1 MGLVLFHSDTSMS
14 VQGDVL
20 YTVFSV
26 TLFVLGDCESPSHSA
41 GVEEQAKVHCGAF
54 LMEYD
59 GLMRR
64 VGRSHVLMWKGP
76 SMLLCESKL

>member
-1 MGLVLFHSDTSMS
+1 MS

-41 GVEEQAKVHCGAF
+41 GVEEQASALWCIPNGVRWTH
-54 LMEYD
+54 ET
-59 GLMRR
+59 
-64 VGRSHVLMWKGP
+64 VGRSHVLMWEDP
-76 SMLLCESKL
+76 MY